1 VLRQQAQLSQMDP
14 RDAMPRRIVL
24 QKWMISMINWSMR
37 VRLVRPQCIY
47 VFYWQYKHAVLL
59 YENKVK
65 R

>member
-1 VLRQQAQLSQMDP
+1 MDP

-24 QKWMISMINWSMR
+24 QKWMISVINWSMR